1 MRTGLYQ
8 QQLQKAI
15 QLQRLTASQMIQVKL
30 LEMPLAQLEETVNA
44 ELDDNPALETL
55 SDNEYAENNDNAENA
70 DALETY
76 EQQTERE
83 ERADAIDAALDNI
96 DSDDRLPN
104 YEKEH
109 ITNYA
114 ADYEEMIYGD
124 TVSFYDYLKE
134 QMGET
139 SLNEQEQDVLEYLIG
154 SLDNDGLLRKDLAT
168 ISDELAIYHNIY
180 VDEKEIGRMLA
191 VLQTFD
197 PAGIGA
203 RTLQECLMIQI
214 ERKMRQL
221 AAEKKKNSDAYAALT
236 NLKSIIKRYF
246 DLFKRKNWKL
256 IQEKMHLNYD
266 SLKAVQQEVRRLN
279 PRPGAAL
286 GETIGRSLQQISPDF
301 IVDTDDDGN
310 ISIYLNRGNLPHLTV
325 SPSFYDMVGEY
336 QKDRKTLTKGER
348 EALKYARDKVERAQ
362 DFIDAVTMRRSNM
375 LTTMKVIVEIQ
386 HKFFVSGDEA
396 DLKPMA
402 LKDVS
407 ERCGLDVSTI
417 SRVSNLKYVQT
428 RWGIYP
434 LRTFYS
440 DTYTT
445 EEGTELSIK
454 QVRIALQDIVDNED
468 KKHPYGD
475 EKLKELLE
483 ERGFPVAR
491 RTIAKYREKLGIPVA
506 RLRKEQ

>member
-15 QLQRLTASQMIQVKL
+15 QQQRLTASQMIQVKL

-114 ADYEEMIYGD
+114 ADYEEMVYGD

-168 ISDELAIYHNIY
+168 ISDELAIYNNIY

-221 AAEKKKNSDAYAALT
+221 AAEKKKQRCIRCTDKPEKHNKKIL
-236 NLKSIIKRYF
+236 RP
-246 DLFKRKNWKL
+246 
-256 IQEKMHLNYD
+256 IQK
-266 SLKAVQQEVRRLN
+266 
-279 PRPGAAL
+279 
-286 GETIGRSLQQISPDF
+286 
-301 IVDTDDDGN
+301 
-310 ISIYLNRGNLPHLTV
+310 
-325 SPSFYDMVGEY
+325 
-336 QKDRKTLTKGER
+336 
-348 EALKYARDKVERAQ
+348 
-362 DFIDAVTMRRSNM
+362 
-375 LTTMKVIVEIQ
+375 
-386 HKFFVSGDEA
+386 
-396 DLKPMA
+396 
-402 LKDVS
+402 
-407 ERCGLDVSTI
+407 
-417 SRVSNLKYVQT
+417 
-428 RWGIYP
+428 
-434 LRTFYS
+434 
-440 DTYTT
+440 
-445 EEGTELSIK
+445 
-454 QVRIALQDIVDNED
+454 
-468 KKHPYGD
+468 
-475 EKLKELLE
+475 KELEAHSRENAPELRQPE
-483 ERGFPVAR
+483 SRTAGSAEAEPATRCRSR
-491 RTIAKYREKLGIPVA
+491 RNNRTQPATDIA
-506 RLRKEQ
+506 